1 MLDIL
6 AAIGIGSAVGLGAR
20 MLKDG
25 VIFNPSDRIQDT
37 LDRVSREN
45 DELVNL
51 GASMWTEEELRSGNV
66 WD

>member
-25 VIFNPSDRIQDT
+25 VIFNPSDSIGDT
-37 LDRVSREN
+37 LDRISREN
-45 DELVNL
+45 DEII
-51 GASMWTEEELRSGNV
+51 GTCIWTDEEVRAGKFWE
-66 WD
+66 D